1 MTDLAKKLSETA
13 RAALTFAATH
23 ADHLVRPPKL
33 PAAAARQV
41 IRSLLQR
48 GLVEEV
54 PERQRPRR
62 PRRRPRGPRARAR
75 RHQPPG
81 NPATP
86 PRRRPRGAHELTCR
100 ASPAGCLGRS
110 HQP

>member
-13 RAALTFAATH
+13 RAVLTFATTH

-54 PERQRPRR
+54 P
-62 PRRRPRGPRARAR
+62 A
-75 RHQPPG
+75 PPG
-81 NPATP
+81 AMSGDPANVV
-86 PRRRPRGAHELTCR
+86 
-100 ASPAGCLGRS
+100 
-110 HQP
+110 